1 MSFKSPFKKKPKED
15 APLGAAAG
23 INEPEFIP
31 YACHFDGETL
41 LTKNG
46 ELMQTIK
53 IVGFSFESID
63 SEAADLRETIRSAIG
78 AGLNSTSFAVWFHTI
93 RRRKNL
99 SPGGDYQEY
108 FPRVAHEAWNH
119 HNDWRHKYINELF
132 ITVVRDGE
140 TSSLK
145 SPVRF
150 VRSLVITRDMA
161 SREDHLRE
169 MHEELNAATG
179 RMLEKLKVFGAR
191 KLSVFSDKGVY
202 YSELLRFLG
211 KILKLREEEMAM
223 TDNDLSDAL
232 ASHKVHFGHDAL
244 EVRAPDESRRF
255 GAILTVKEYHEIS
268 LSAIDK
274 FLQLPEEF
282 IVTQTMDFINPTKA
296 VKSFSQQHRITQISK
311 DTRLARVSGLDDIMQ
326 SMTGSPTDFGEHQI
340 TIFLI
345 ADDLKHLNRYLE
357 STIEVLSSLGIVVMR
372 EDLRLEEAYWSQL
385 PANFAF
391 LKRLKPINSA
401 RIGGFANLSNYPAGK
416 AVDNH
421 WGPAVTVFHTAAL
434 TPYFF
439 NFHNGNVG
447 HTSVIGPYGAGKT
460 VLLNFLLSESRKF
473 NTKLFFFDYQHNSE
487 VFIAALGGKYHSV
500 TPSGIG
506 LPLNPLQLEPNEVN
520 RDFAGLWLEALY
532 FQHTQNFPSENDE
545 KILGEALDQLFSL
558 PHEQRTLVSLSQLL
572 AQSDSQLASQF
583 SAWHSGGSHAG
594 LFGHVDDALSFEGLI
609 HGFDMTGIVEDWYSV
624 PAVMLYLLHRI
635 MHELDGTP
643 SIIVM
648 DEAWNLMDNPF
659 FAPRIQGWL
668 EAVSAR
674 NALVIFATESIEG
687 ASQSAISA
695 EMFSKI
701 ATQIY
706 LPDPSPGEAYTTVF
720 GLNDNEFDLLSLMSP
735 EQRHFMLKK
744 GEDAIVAQLDLQ
756 GLEKLL
762 QVLSSQQRGR
772 EILHSVIAERGSR
785 PEDWLPE
792 YHRQMSVTN
801 GQ

>member
-1 MSFKSPFKKKPKED
+1 MSFKSPFKKKSKED
-15 APLGAAAG
+15 QQVASTSA
-23 INEPEFIP
+23 IVEQDYIP
-31 YACHFDGETL
+31 YACHFDHETL

-53 IVGFSFESID
+53 IVGFSFESIE
-63 SEAADLRETIRSAIG
+63 SEGADLRETIRAAIA

-99 SPGGDYQEY
+99 SPGGQYKEF
-108 FPRVAHEAWNH
+108 FPRVAHEAWNN
-119 HNDWRHKYINELF
+119 HNDWQHKYTNELF
-132 ITVVRDGE
+132 ITIVRDGE

-145 SPVRF
+145 SPLRF
-150 VRSLVITRDMA
+150 VRSLVISRDLA
-161 SREDHLRE
+161 AREDHLRE

-179 RMLEKLKVFGAR
+179 RMLDKLKVFGAR
-191 KLSVFSDKGVY
+191 KLSVFKKDGVH
-202 YSELLRFLG
+202 YSEPLRFLG
-211 KILKLREEEMAM
+211 KILKLREEEVSME
-223 TDNDLSDAL
+223 DNDLSDTL
-232 ASHKVHFGHDAL
+232 ASHKVQFGHDAL

-282 IVTQTMDFINPTKA
+282 IVTQTMDFINPAKA

-311 DTRLARVSGLDDIMQ
+311 DTRLARVSGLEDIMQ

-340 TIFLI
+340 TIFMI

-357 STIEVLSSLGIVVMR
+357 NTIDVLSSLGIVVMR

-385 PANFAF
+385 PGNFAF
-391 LKRLKPINSA
+391 LRRLKPINSA

-416 AVDNH
+416 AADNH
-421 WGPAVTVFHTAAL
+421 WGPAVTVFHTAAQ

-439 NFHNGNVG
+439 NFHNGSVG
-447 HTSVIGPYGAGKT
+447 HTSIIGPYGAGKT

-473 NTKLFFFDYQHNSE
+473 DTKLFFFDYQHNSE
-487 VFIAALGGKYHSV
+487 VFIHALGGKYHHV
-500 TPSGIG
+500 TPGGLG
-506 LPLNPLQLEPNEVN
+506 LPVNPLQLEPNDVN
-520 RDFAGLWLEALY
+520 RNFVSLWLEALY
-532 FQHTQNFPSENDE
+532 FQHSQTFPTENE
-545 KILGEALDQLFSL
+545 ERLLGETLDQFFTL
-558 PHEQRTLVSLSQLL
+558 PQEQRTLAGFVALLSQTDARL
-572 AQSDSQLASQF
+572 AGHF
-583 SAWHSGGSHAG
+583 GNWHSGGALSG
-594 LFGHVDDALSFEGLI
+594 VFGHAEDALQFDGLV

-643 SIIVM
+643 AIIVM
-648 DEAWNLMDNPF
+648 DEAWNLLDNPF

-687 ASQSAISA
+687 ASQSAISG
-695 EMFSKI
+695 EVFSKI

-706 LPDPSPGEAYTTVF
+706 LPDPAPGDAYTEVF
-720 GLNDNEFDLLSLMSP
+720 GLNENEFDLLSLMSP
-735 EQRHFMLKK
+735 EQRHFLLKK
-744 GEDAIVAQLDLQ
+744 GEEAIVAQLNLV

-772 EILHSVIAERGSR
+772 EVLSAVIAERGTN
-785 PEDWLPE
+785 PEQWLPE
-792 YHRQMSVTN
+792 YHRHMSVAH
-801 GQ
+801 G